1 MSQTIKSKILMKQT
15 IYTLFMLLMPVV
27 ANAQVEQLPEKV
39 YVHQESQHKT
49 TIYRREYLQQMGIVH
64 HPSTVLPG
72 RSDSLRFVLAD
83 GQPIDYLL
91 RETDSITFYAPDEL
105 MRSHLAYHDKNYSK
119 FYPTYSDD
127 YRNNAGW
134 NNRNNWQLANVHD
147 PTVMKA
153 SDGYYYMSQTDAG
166 FGDPQTGKG
175 HFYVRRSKDLVKWE
189 PASNYNNSMV
199 LPEKTPAWLLDSINA
214 VRARRGLTAIAAN
227 DLSGLG
233 YWAPCMRK
241 VNDNLYRMYY
251 SIVVGNCIK
260 TGSAD
265 FDGSWNESAWIGL
278 AETTDPASGKW
289 VDKGGVLCSA
299 SDKGKNAYARANE
312 NDYNA
317 YCRFNAIDPSFI
329 ITPSGEH
336 WLIYGSWHSGIA
348 AIQLDPETGKTLQPL
363 GDPWNIGTGQTTTYG
378 KLIATRN
385 KSSRWQ
391 GSEGAEVVY
400 NPETGYYYLFL
411 AYDGLDVPYNT
422 RVVRSKNVDGPY
434 VGKNGTN
441 VTTAGGDAYPVLTH
455 PYQFNSKLEHDG
467 WVGISHCAVWDDG
480 QGNWFFSSQ
489 GRKPVDYST
498 NPDWAPNA
506 IMMGHVRRIYWT
518 SDGWPVVSPERYA
531 GVEDAPISADDLEG
545 TWELID
551 LTYDYGKQKTSTALT
566 IKKSSISD
574 NRVTLSGALSGSGV
588 FDVEKN
594 VLKLT
599 ISGTTFSL
607 NVARELDWEA
617 SPRKST
623 IVMAGFR
630 TNTQTYWAKKTQ
642 Q

>member
-1 MSQTIKSKILMKQT
+1 MKKTIHTLIL
-15 IYTLFMLLMPVV
+15 LLMSS
-27 ANAQVEQLPEKV
+27 AACAQVQQLPENV
-39 YVHQESQHKT
+39 YVHQESKHKT
-49 TIYRREYLQQMGIVH
+49 TIYHREYLQQMGIVH
-64 HPSTVLPG
+64 RNVNVLKG

-83 GQPIDYLL
+83 GQNVDYLL
-91 RETDSITFYAPDEL
+91 RETDSVTFYAPDAL
-105 MRSHLAYHDKNYSK
+105 MRAHLAYHDKNYNKS
-119 FYPTYSDD
+119 YPTYADD
-127 YRNNAGW
+127 YRNIAGW
-134 NNRNNWQLANVHD
+134 DNRKNWQLANVHD

-153 SDGYYYMSQTDAG
+153 ADGYYYMSQTDAG
-166 FGDPQTGKG
+166 FGNPQAGKG
-175 HFYVRRSKDLVKWE
+175 HFYVRRSKDLITWE

-214 VRARRGLTAIAAN
+214 VRTRRGVAAIAAA
-227 DLSGLG
+227 DLDGLG

-241 VNDNLYRMYY
+241 VNDHLYRMYY

-260 TGSAD
+260 TGSAT
-265 FDGSWNESAWIGL
+265 FDGSWNESSWIGL

-299 SDKGKNAYARANE
+299 SDKGKSAYARSSE
-312 NDYNA
+312 SDYNA

-391 GSEGAEVVY
+391 GSEGAEVIY

-434 VGKNGTN
+434 QGKNGTN
-441 VTTAGGDAYPVLTH
+441 VTVAGGDAYPVLTH
-455 PYQFNSKLEHDG
+455 PYGFSSKVENDG

-489 GRKPVDYST
+489 GRKPNDYKDGT
-498 NPDWAPNA
+498 WAPNA

-518 SDGWPVVSPERYA
+518 SDGWPVISPERYA
-531 GVEDAPISADDLEG
+531 GVEDAPISVDDLEG
-545 TWELID
+545 TWELVD
-551 LTYDYGKQKTSTALT
+551 LTYDYGKMKSPVSLT
-566 IKKSSISD
+566 IRKSNISD
-574 NRVTLSGALSGSGV
+574 TRVSISGALSGSGV
-588 FDVEKN
+588 FDAEKN
-594 VLKLT
+594 ILKVT
-599 ISGTTFSL
+599 VSGTTFSL

-617 SPRKST
+617 SARKST
-623 IVMAGFR
+623 IVMAGYR

-642 Q
+642 

>member
-1 MSQTIKSKILMKQT
+1 MKQT
-15 IYTLFMLLMPVV
+15 IHTLVLLLMSSV
-27 ANAQVEQLPEKV
+27 ARAQVQQLPEKV

-49 TIYRREYLQQMGIVH
+49 TIHPRAYLQQMGIVH
-64 HPSTVLPG
+64 RDVTVLKG

-83 GQPIDYLL
+83 GQNVDYLL
-91 RETDSITFYAPDEL
+91 RETDSITFYAPDAL
-105 MRSHLAYHDKNYSK
+105 MRAHLAYHDKNYSK
-119 FYPTYSDD
+119 SYPTYADD

-134 NNRNNWQLANVHD
+134 NNRTTWQLANVHD

-153 SDGYYYMSQTDAG
+153 ADGYYYMSQTDAG
-166 FGDPQTGKG
+166 FGNPQSGKG
-175 HFYVRRSKDLVKWE
+175 HFYVRRSKDLIKWE
-189 PASNYNNSMV
+189 PASSYNNSMV

-214 VRARRGLTAIAAN
+214 VRARRGLAAIAAA
-227 DLSGLG
+227 DLDGIG

-241 VNDNLYRMYY
+241 VNDHLYRMYY

-260 TGSAD
+260 TGSAT
-265 FDGSWNESAWIGL
+265 FDGSWNESSWIGL

-299 SDKGKNAYARANE
+299 SDKGKSAYARSSE
-312 NDYNA
+312 SDYNA

-329 ITPSGEH
+329 ITPAGEH

-391 GSEGAEVVY
+391 GSEGAEVIY

-422 RVVRSKNVDGPY
+422 RVVRSKNIDGPY
-434 VGKNGTN
+434 QGKNGAN

-455 PYQFNSKLEHDG
+455 PYQFSSKVANDG

-480 QGNWFFSSQ
+480 QGNWFFCSQ
-489 GRKPVDYST
+489 GRKPNDYKDGS
-498 NPDWAPNA
+498 WAPNA

-531 GVEDAPISADDLEG
+531 GVEDALISVDDLEG

-551 LTYDYGKQKTSTALT
+551 LTYDYGKMKTSSALT
-566 IKKSSISD
+566 IKKSTISE
-574 NRVTLSGALSGSGV
+574 NRVSLSGALSGSAV
-588 FDVEKN
+588 FDAEKN
-594 VLKLT
+594 ILKVT
-599 ISGTTFSL
+599 VSGTTFSL

-617 SPRKST
+617 SARKST
-623 IVMAGFR
+623 IVMAGYR

-642 Q
+642 